1 MVKLRQYYELR
12 TTNYELRIELLSLSE
27 GFEFD
32 TKYEQ
37 EFIAFLKL
45 NGATVQRALIETG
58 HSSPRRRLA
67 ATSICVR
74 HINGGHRLGL
84 PGHIELL
91 PGAGHVRAVPRL
103 SSYCTPLACLTAA
116 AVASRNFRASA
127 TTAGAAGLAVFAP
140 PVCAAIA
147 GSGGEG
153 SRGYSVATNSF
164 SGRSLNPK

>member
-74 HINGGHRLGL
+74 HINGGHAWPHRAFAGRGTRSSCSSVVILLHPARLPNRGGRRFPEL
-84 PGHIELL
+84 PSLGND
-91 PGAGHVRAVPRL
+91 GRRRRACRFCP
-103 SSYCTPLACLTAA
+103 
-116 AVASRNFRASA
+116 
-127 TTAGAAGLAVFAP
+127 AGL
-140 PVCAAIA
+140 
-147 GSGGEG
+147 
-153 SRGYSVATNSF
+153 R
-164 SGRSLNPK
+164 RDRR